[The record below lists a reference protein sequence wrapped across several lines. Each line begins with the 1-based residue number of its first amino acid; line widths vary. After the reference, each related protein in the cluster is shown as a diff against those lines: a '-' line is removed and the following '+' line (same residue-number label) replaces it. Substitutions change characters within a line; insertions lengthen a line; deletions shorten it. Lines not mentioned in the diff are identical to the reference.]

1 MFTRTQL
8 IKLLAPLIV
17 EQILTVLVGMADVVM
32 VAAVGE
38 AAVSGVSLVDSISIL
53 IIQIMGAMA
62 TGGAVV
68 YSQYLGKRQ
77 VRDAGTAAGQLV
89 FVTLAISLGVTAV
102 ALAGNRRLLSAIF
115 GQVEREVM
123 DNAQTYFLI
132 TAMSYPFIG
141 LYNACA
147 ALFRSMGNAKVS
159 MFTSLVMNGINI
171 TGNAVCVFG
180 LKMGVAGVAYPTLVS
195 RMTAAVLIF
204 VLLQNRHN
212 EIRISGLKA
221 LKPHS
226 GMIRTILS
234 VGIPGG
240 LENGMFQFGKI
251 FLQSLVSSLGT
262 ASIAS
267 YAVACNLVT
276 LLYLPG
282 NALGLGLITI
292 VGQCVGAGKPREAMH
307 YTKVLLAVNY
317 LILAVLSTAMFFGTD
332 LLVSFYNLSPEAAA
346 ISHVL
351 LQAHCVAMILWP
363 AAFTLPNAL
372 RAALDARFTMAV
384 SVFSMWAF
392 RIGFAYLFVYLFDL
406 GVPGV
411 WYGMFIDWVFRA
423 LVFAGRFAGFEKR
436 AMSV

>member
-1 MFTRTQL
+1 MFTRDQL

-38 AAVSGVSLVDSISIL
+38 TAVSGVSLVDSISIL

-68 YSQYLGKRQ
+68 CSQYLGKRQ

-89 FVTLAISLGVTAV
+89 FVTLAISMAVTVA
-102 ALAGNRRLLSAIF
+102 ALAGNRHLLAVIF
-115 GQVEREVM
+115 GQVEQEVM
-123 DNAQTYFLI
+123 DNAQTYFWI
-132 TAMSYPFIG
+132 TALSYPFIG

-147 ALFRSMGNAKVS
+147 ALFRSMGNSKVS
-159 MFTSLVMNGINI
+159 MFTALVMNGINI
-171 TGNAVCVFG
+171 TGNAICVFG

-195 RMTAAVLIF
+195 RMTAAVLILI
-204 VLLQNRHN
+204 LLQNRHN
-212 EIRISGLKA
+212 ALRIRKIRA
-221 LKPHS
+221 LRPHPR
-226 GMIRTILS
+226 MIRTILS
-234 VGIPGG
+234 IGIPGG
-240 LENGMFQFGKI
+240 LESGMFQFGKI

-292 VGQCVGAGKPREAMH
+292 VGQCVGAGKPKEAMH
-307 YTKVLLAVNY
+307 YTRLLLGINY
-317 LILAVLSTAMFFGTD
+317 LILAVISTAMFFGTD
-332 LLVSFYNLSPEAAA
+332 WLVSVYNLSSEAAA

-351 LQAHCVAMILWP
+351 LRAHCAAMILWP

-372 RAALDARFTMAV
+372 RAAMDARFTMMV

-392 RIGFAYLFVYLFDL
+392 RIGFAYVFVNLFKL

-411 WYGMFIDWVFRA
+411 WYGMFIDWAFRA
-423 LVFAGRFAGFEKR
+423 AVFLARFSGFERR
-436 AMSV
+436 AVSV